1 MALSE
6 FEERRIHKVVGDF
19 LTSRRPPPHLRD
31 ELDLF
36 VDVHG
41 QSAIIQMR
49 RRIEDGQYIEQPV
62 AKATWVKSQQRWK
75 IFWYRA
81 SGYWQ
86 NYEPQPEA
94 STLGEFCRVVD
105 EDQLGCFWD

>member
-36 VDVHG
+36 NRIDSIDADLSNVDLFAMG
-41 QSAIIQMR
+41 A
-49 RRIEDGQYIEQPV
+49 
-62 AKATWVKSQQRWK
+62 
-75 IFWYRA
+75 A
-81 SGYWQ
+81 S
-86 NYEPQPEA
+86 
-94 STLGEFCRVVD
+94 
-105 EDQLGCFWD
+105 